1 MFLNNLKYIKIN
13 SIKEKTW
20 KQSIR
25 IIKKIMIKSH
35 VWYVNLMLRYEICIL
50 HVS

>member
-25 IIKKIMIKSH
+25 IIKKLWLSH
-35 VWYVNLMLRYEICIL
+35 MYDMLIL
-50 HVS
+50 C